1 MSSFSRF
8 GLLIAVATAAL
19 LAGCKHGQQE
29 TSRLGERAKAPSG
42 STLGIAG
49 RMLDGA
55 DRATIRTYL
64 QTVQDVKPKKF
75 SVQWSPDTVPVS
87 RDEAIRSLQSIDEDG
102 SLYTFASSEPV
113 VGRLAP
119 GRILWIWDVVIRR
132 IDSVA
137 NLGDVTIVHT
147 KPVALTEALP
157 EADIEFETAPNFANA
172 YGGLRPH
179 SLKQLPAQ
187 KTSAVINQPIFR
199 LAALNTDEP
208 QQPKPSEQ
216 PGDQENPA
224 PSDEDD
230 TDYGLV
236 AATQDGYNG
245 RVGGFEYSMEYKVS
259 QSRLSYEFEARKEE
273 EKGGSGENNEIHRDQ
288 RDEYFELVKEQ
299 RADIHQERIWYA
311 KIFQLD
317 QQIDAANKTLGIYQG
332 SAMAQ
337 NPPRLGPNAPP
348 ANSSP
353 ATALLYNDLKQYYDE
368 RQKAIAEY
376 EKSKKQ
382 AEEEEAKM
390 KKLAKAG
397 ALAKKVFYIISD
409 NLDVRFRSKVDLDRS
424 AFSGDIH
431 TAGGSLTQFA
441 AHFKDMKGNVELEF
455 VGRLGQGGN
464 GAVSVPVVNVPVVM
478 NIPVPVEG
486 IPLVV
491 QFATN
496 FMVKLFLAGNHATQ
510 HFTTH
515 FQFNGGAGLDSTSK
529 GTNTEGNLSSSGPEV
544 GEKTAMSPGTSGLVL
559 AVQLPRFGLGV
570 GFLGSHAMAY
580 MDLIH
585 VLTMTNSAA
594 VAALNPQCHRYTF
607 DTIGSVGVDV
617 SVVPIPFPLV
627 QAAASKALSQRKEVW
642 RAPQWKFI
650 EPNIA
655 MCRLDG
661 D

>member
-8 GLLIAVATAAL
+8 GLLIALVTTAL
-19 LAGCKHGQQE
+19 LAGCKRGQQE
-29 TSRLGERAKAPSG
+29 TVQSSGERKPPSG
-42 STLGIAG
+42 STLAIAG

-55 DRATIRTYL
+55 DQATIHTYL

-87 RDEAIRSLQSIDEDG
+87 RDEAMRSLQSINEDG

-119 GRILWIWDVVIRR
+119 GRILWIWDVTIRR
-132 IDSVA
+132 IVSVS
-137 NLGDVTIVHT
+137 NLGDVTIVRT
-147 KPVALTEALP
+147 KPVALTQALP

-187 KTSAVINQPIFR
+187 KTSAGIRRQIFR

-208 QQPKPSEQ
+208 EQPKPGEQ
-216 PGDQENPA
+216 PGDQKNPD

-259 QSRLSYEFEARKEE
+259 PSRLSYEFEARKEE

-299 RADIHQERIWYA
+299 REAEHEERILA
-311 KIFQLD
+311 ARIADLD
-317 QQIDAANKTLGIYQG
+317 QQLNA
-332 SAMAQ
+332 AQ
-337 NPPRLGPNAPP
+337 NKAVAAAKGDASFNAIIIQLKGDKI
-348 ANSSP
+348 A
-353 ATALLYNDLKQYYDE
+353 AYKEYNKYKDE
-368 RQKAIAEY
+368 AA
-376 EKSKKQ
+376 
-382 AEEEEAKM
+382 ADEAKM
-390 KKLAKAG
+390 KKLAAAG

-409 NLDVRFRSKVDLDRS
+409 NLDVRFRSKVDLDRC
-424 AFSGDIH
+424 AFSGNIH
-431 TAGGSLTQFA
+431 AAGGSLTQFA

-515 FQFNGGAGLDSTSK
+515 FQFNGGAGLDSTSN
-529 GTNTEGNLSSSGPEV
+529 GTNTEGNLSSSKPEV

-559 AVQLPRFGLGV
+559 GVQLPRFGLGV

-580 MDLIH
+580 MDLVH
-585 VLTMTNSAA
+585 VLTMTNSAS

-627 QAAASKALSQRKEVW
+627 QTVASKALSQRKEVW

-650 EPNIA
+650 EPDIA
-655 MCRLDG
+655 MCRLGG

>member
-8 GLLIAVATAAL
+8 GLLIAVATTAL
-19 LAGCKHGQQE
+19 LAGCKHGQQD

-55 DRATIRTYL
+55 DQATIRAYL

-75 SVQWSPDTVPVS
+75 SVQWSPDTVPVT

-119 GRILWIWDVVIRR
+119 GRILWIWDVAIRR

-137 NLGDVTIVHT
+137 NLGDVTIVRT
-147 KPVALTEALP
+147 KPVALTQALP
-157 EADIEFETAPNFANA
+157 EADIEFETAPNFADA

-179 SLKQLPAQ
+179 SPKQPPPQ
-187 KTSAVINQPIFR
+187 KSSEFIRRPSFR

-208 QQPKPSEQ
+208 GQPKPGEQ

-230 TDYGLV
+230 NDYGLV

-245 RVGGFEYSMEYKVS
+245 RVKGFEYSMEYKAS
-259 QSRLSYEFEARKEE
+259 PSRLSYEFEARKEE
-273 EKGGSGENNEIHRDQ
+273 EGSGSPENSEIHRDQ
-288 RDEYFELVKEQ
+288 REEYFELVKEQ
-299 RADIHQERIWYA
+299 REAVHEERVAAARIFELTQQEWA
-311 KIFQLD
+311 
-317 QQIDAANKTLGIYQG
+317 
-332 SAMAQ
+332 
-337 NPPRLGPNAPP
+337 
-348 ANSSP
+348 
-353 ATALLYNDLKQYYDE
+353 ATAGYSHAADKTSNSMNALSAQYRQELAKAYEEYN
-368 RQKAIAEY
+368 
-376 EKSKKQ
+376 KSKDK
-382 AEEEEAKM
+382 ANEDEAKM
-390 KKLAKAG
+390 KKLAAAG

-424 AFSGDIH
+424 AFSGNIR

-455 VGRLGQGGN
+455 VARLGQGGN

-515 FQFNGGAGLDSTSK
+515 LQFNGGAGLDSTSN
-529 GTNTEGNLSSSGPEV
+529 GTNTEGNLSSSKPEV

-559 AVQLPRFGLGV
+559 AVQLPRFGLGI

-580 MDLIH
+580 MDLVH
-585 VLTMTNSAA
+585 VLTMTNSAS
-594 VAALNPQCHRYTF
+594 VAALNPQCHRYTL

-627 QAAASKALSQRKEVW
+627 QTATSKALSQRKEVW

-650 EPNIA
+650 EPDIA
-655 MCRLDG
+655 MCRLGG

>member
-8 GLLIAVATAAL
+8 GLLMAVATTAL
-19 LAGCKHGQQE
+19 LAGCKHGQQD
-29 TSRLGERAKAPSG
+29 TSRPGEQTKPPSG

-55 DRATIRTYL
+55 DQATIRTYL

-75 SVQWSPDTVPVS
+75 SVQWSPDTVPVT
-87 RDEAIRSLQSIDEDG
+87 RDEALRSLQSIDEDG

-119 GRILWIWDVVIRR
+119 GRILWIWDVAIRR

-137 NLGDVTIVHT
+137 NLGDVTIVRT
-147 KPVALTEALP
+147 KPVALTQALP
-157 EADIEFETAPNFANA
+157 EADIEFETAPNFADA

-179 SLKQLPAQ
+179 SPKQPPPQ
-187 KTSAVINQPIFR
+187 KSSEFIRRPSFR

-208 QQPKPSEQ
+208 EQPKPGDQ
-216 PGDQENPA
+216 PGDQKNPA

-230 TDYGLV
+230 NDYGLV

-259 QSRLSYEFEARKEE
+259 PNRLSYEFEARKEE

-299 RADIHQERIWYA
+299 REALHEERILA
-311 KIFQLD
+311 ARIADLD
-317 QQIDAANKTLGIYQG
+317 QQLNA
-332 SAMAQ
+332 AQ
-337 NPPRLGPNAPP
+337 NKAVAAAGKSDASFNAIIIQLKGDKI
-348 ANSSP
+348 A
-353 ATALLYNDLKQYYDE
+353 AYKEYNKYKDE
-368 RQKAIAEY
+368 AA
-376 EKSKKQ
+376 
-382 AEEEEAKM
+382 ADEAKM
-390 KKLAKAG
+390 KKLAAAG

-424 AFSGDIH
+424 AFSGSIH

-510 HFTTH
+510 HFTIH
-515 FQFNGGAGLDSTSK
+515 FQFNGGAGLDSTSN
-529 GTNTEGNLSSSGPEV
+529 GTNTEGNLSSSKPEV

-580 MDLIH
+580 MDLVH
-585 VLTMTNSAA
+585 VLTMTNSAS

-627 QAAASKALSQRKEVW
+627 QTAASKALSQRKEVW

-650 EPNIA
+650 EPDIA
-655 MCRLDG
+655 MCRLGG

>member
-1 MSSFSRF
+1 MSNLVRF
-8 GLLIAVATAAL
+8 GLLIAIATTAL

-29 TSRLGERAKAPSG
+29 TSQPPSG
-42 STLGIAG
+42 STLAIAG
-49 RMLDGA
+49 RMLAGA
-55 DRATIRTYL
+55 DQATIRTYL
-64 QTVQDVKPKKF
+64 QSVRDVKPKKF
-75 SVQWSPDTVPVS
+75 SVQWSPDTVPVT

-119 GRILWIWDVVIRR
+119 GRILWIWDVAIRR

-137 NLGDVTIVHT
+137 NLGDVTLVHT
-147 KPVALTEALP
+147 KPVALTQALS
-157 EADIEFETAPNFANA
+157 EADIEFETVPNFADA

-179 SLKQLPAQ
+179 SPKQPPPQ
-187 KTSAVINQPIFR
+187 NTSEFIRRPSFR
-199 LAALNTDEP
+199 LAALHTDEP
-208 QQPKPSEQ
+208 QQPKPAEQ
-216 PGDQENPA
+216 PGDEENPA

-230 TDYGLV
+230 SDYGLV

-259 QSRLSYEFEARKEE
+259 PSRLSYEFEARKEE
-273 EKGGSGENNEIHRDQ
+273 EGGGSPESSETHRDQ
-288 RDEYFELVKEQ
+288 RDEYFALVKEQ
-299 RADIHQERIWYA
+299 REAVHEERILA
-311 KIFQLD
+311 ARIADLD
-317 QQIDAANKTLGIYQG
+317 QQLNA
-332 SAMAQ
+332 AQ
-337 NPPRLGPNAPP
+337 NKAVAAAGKSDASFNAIIIQLKGDKI
-348 ANSSP
+348 A
-353 ATALLYNDLKQYYDE
+353 AYKEYNKYKDE
-368 RQKAIAEY
+368 AA
-376 EKSKKQ
+376 
-382 AEEEEAKM
+382 ADEAKM
-390 KKLAKAG
+390 KKLAAAG

-424 AFSGDIH
+424 AFSGNIR

-441 AHFKDMKGNVELEF
+441 AHFRDMKGNVELEF

-515 FQFNGGAGLDSTSK
+515 FQFNGGAGLDSTSN
-529 GTNTEGNLSSSGPEV
+529 GTNTEGNLSSSKPEV

-559 AVQLPRFGLGV
+559 AVQLPRFGLGI

-580 MDLIH
+580 MDLVH

-627 QAAASKALSQRKEVW
+627 QTAASKALSQRKEVW

-650 EPNIA
+650 EPDIA
-655 MCRLDG
+655 MCRLGG

>member
-8 GLLIAVATAAL
+8 GLLIAVATTAL
-19 LAGCKHGQQE
+19 LAGCKHGQQD

-55 DRATIRTYL
+55 DQATIRTYL

-75 SVQWSPDTVPVS
+75 SVQWSPDTVPVT
-87 RDEAIRSLQSIDEDG
+87 RDEAIRSLQSIDEGG

-119 GRILWIWDVVIRR
+119 GRILWIWDVAIRR

-157 EADIEFETAPNFANA
+157 EADIEFETAPNFADA

-179 SLKQLPAQ
+179 SPKQPPPQ
-187 KTSAVINQPIFR
+187 KSSEFIRRPSFR

-208 QQPKPSEQ
+208 KQPKPGEQ
-216 PGDQENPA
+216 PGNQKNPA

-230 TDYGLV
+230 NDYGLV

-273 EKGGSGENNEIHRDQ
+273 EKSGSAENSEIHRDQ

-299 RADIHQERIWYA
+299 RDAVHEEHVAAARIFDLTQQEWA
-311 KIFQLD
+311 
-317 QQIDAANKTLGIYQG
+317 
-332 SAMAQ
+332 
-337 NPPRLGPNAPP
+337 
-348 ANSSP
+348 
-353 ATALLYNDLKQYYDE
+353 ATAGYAHAADKTSTSMNALSAQYRQELAKAYQEYNKWKDE
-368 RQKAIAEY
+368 ANED
-376 EKSKKQ
+376 
-382 AEEEEAKM
+382 EAKM
-390 KKLAKAG
+390 KKLAAAG

-424 AFSGDIH
+424 AFSGNIH
-431 TAGGSLTQFA
+431 TAGGSLTQLA

-515 FQFNGGAGLDSTSK
+515 FQFNGGAGLDSTSN
-529 GTNTEGNLSSSGPEV
+529 GTNTEGNLSSSEPEV
-544 GEKTAMSPGTSGLVL
+544 GEKAAMSPGTSGLVL

-580 MDLIH
+580 MDLVH
-585 VLTMTNSAA
+585 VLTMTNSAS
-594 VAALNPQCHRYTF
+594 VAALNPQCHRYTL

-650 EPNIA
+650 EPDIA
-655 MCRLDG
+655 MCRLGSD
-661 D
+661 

>member
-8 GLLIAVATAAL
+8 GLLMAVATTAL
-19 LAGCKHGQQE
+19 LAGCKHGQQD
-29 TSRLGERAKAPSG
+29 TSRPGEQRKPPSG
-42 STLGIAG
+42 STLAIAG
-49 RMLDGA
+49 RMLDRA
-55 DRATIRTYL
+55 DQATIRTYL

-75 SVQWSPDTVPVS
+75 SVQWSPDTVPVT

-119 GRILWIWDVVIRR
+119 GRILWIWDVAIRR

-137 NLGDVTIVHT
+137 NLGDVTIVRT
-147 KPVALTEALP
+147 KPVALTQALP
-157 EADIEFETAPNFANA
+157 EADIEFETAPNFADA

-179 SLKQLPAQ
+179 SPKQPPPQ
-187 KTSAVINQPIFR
+187 KSSEFIRRPSFR

-208 QQPKPSEQ
+208 GQPKPGEQ

-230 TDYGLV
+230 NDYGLV

-245 RVGGFEYSMEYKVS
+245 RVKGFEYSMEYKVS
-259 QSRLSYEFEARKEE
+259 PSRLSYEFEARKEE
-273 EKGGSGENNEIHRDQ
+273 EGNGSPENSEIHRDQ

-299 RADIHQERIWYA
+299 REAVHEERVAAARIFDLTQQEWA
-311 KIFQLD
+311 
-317 QQIDAANKTLGIYQG
+317 
-332 SAMAQ
+332 
-337 NPPRLGPNAPP
+337 
-348 ANSSP
+348 
-353 ATALLYNDLKQYYDE
+353 ATAGYSHAADKTNNSMNALSAQYRQELAKAYEEYN
-368 RQKAIAEY
+368 
-376 EKSKKQ
+376 KSKDK
-382 AEEEEAKM
+382 ANEDEAKM
-390 KKLAKAG
+390 KKLAAAG

-424 AFSGDIH
+424 AFSGNIR

-455 VGRLGQGGN
+455 VARLGQGGN

-529 GTNTEGNLSSSGPEV
+529 GTNTEGNLSSSKPEV

-559 AVQLPRFGLGV
+559 AVQLPRFGLGI

-580 MDLIH
+580 MDLVH
-585 VLTMTNSAA
+585 VLTMTNSAS
-594 VAALNPQCHRYTF
+594 VAALNPQCHRYTL

-617 SVVPIPFPLV
+617 AVVPIPFPLV
-627 QAAASKALSQRKEVW
+627 QFVANHSLSQRKEVW

-650 EPNIA
+650 EPDIA
-655 MCRLDG
+655 MCRLGG